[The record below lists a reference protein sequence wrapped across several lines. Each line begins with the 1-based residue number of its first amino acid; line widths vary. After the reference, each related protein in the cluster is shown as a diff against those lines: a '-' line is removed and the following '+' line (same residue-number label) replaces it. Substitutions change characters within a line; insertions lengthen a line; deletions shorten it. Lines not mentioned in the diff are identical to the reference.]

1 LSGPSD
7 IRAFLSLGGNVG
19 DPASAMAAALD
30 LLNANHRTRVLA
42 VSSLYRTPPWGK
54 TDQPDFL
61 NAAAEIVTGLNA
73 RGLLEL
79 CLDSERRLNRVRGER
94 WGPRPIDLDILT
106 FGDARVH
113 EPGLDLPHPRLAER
127 AFVLVPLSELA
138 PDLVI
143 DGRRVA
149 DMLAGVDASGIERL
163 PGGRGWWQGPS

>member
-1 LSGPSD
+1 MTSE
-7 IRAFLSLGGNVG
+7 AWLSLGANLG
-19 DPASAMAAALD
+19 DPPAQLAEAVRRIDAHPSIAV
-30 LLNANHRTRVLA
+30 TSKSKVL
-42 VSSLYRTPPWGK
+42 STKPWGK